1 MLSAALIPENSRKKV
16 NQGLPERESMTS
28 SKALLAAVGLLASV
42 SGSVSAGYM
51 LWMFANATPIC

>member
-51 LWMFANATPIC
+51 LDVR